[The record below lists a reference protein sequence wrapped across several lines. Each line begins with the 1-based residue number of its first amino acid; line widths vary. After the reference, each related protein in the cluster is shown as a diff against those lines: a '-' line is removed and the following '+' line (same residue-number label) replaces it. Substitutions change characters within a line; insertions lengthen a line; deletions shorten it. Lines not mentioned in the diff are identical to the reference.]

1 LEKDYNDGRTK
12 FFVTWTTLN
21 LRKQRPTLFQQG
33 DYLSLAVSGAKAN
46 HLVAFAR
53 REGSSAAITAVP
65 RLCARLLVNGATSLA
80 QSSLWEDTRIEL
92 PPELSKSKYRNA
104 LTAEVLLPEKAGES
118 GFLRASS
125 LLGNFPVALL
135 TVESGK

>member
-1 LEKDYNDGRTK
+1 M
-12 FFVTWTTLN
+12 
-21 LRKQRPTLFQQG
+21 
-33 DYLSLAVSGAKAN
+33 
-46 HLVAFAR
+46 
-53 REGSSAAITAVP
+53 
-65 RLCARLLVNGATSLA
+65 CARLLVNGATSPA
-80 QSSLWEDTRIEL
+80 QSGLWEDTRVEL

-104 LTAEVLLPEKAGES
+104 LTAELLRPEKSGES